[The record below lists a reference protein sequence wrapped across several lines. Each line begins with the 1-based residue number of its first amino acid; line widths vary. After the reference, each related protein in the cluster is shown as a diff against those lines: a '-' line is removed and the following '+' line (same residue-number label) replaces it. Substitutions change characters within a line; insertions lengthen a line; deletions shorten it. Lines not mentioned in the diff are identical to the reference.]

1 MTYND
6 VLLDSGGDLYINQY
20 GDAVLGNSIVQDIN
34 VHLRWFLGEWPFDT
48 TKGMN
53 WYGEVFVKNPDTDR
67 IARMVRKEI
76 EKIDGIVRVIDVRIT
91 VDGSTRSA
99 VINWEAKTSKEI
111 IESEVGIW
119 GNTASQNRATS

>member
-20 GDAVLGNSIVQDIN
+20 GDAVLGNFIVQDIN

-76 EKIDGIVRVIDVRIT
+76 EKIDGIVHVIDVRIT

-111 IESEVGIW
+111 IESEVSIW
-119 GNTASQNRATS
+119 ENTASQNRATS

>member
-34 VHLRWFLGEWPFDT
+34 VHLRWFLGEWPFDI
-48 TKGMN
+48 TKGMD

-111 IESEVGIW
+111 IESEVSIW
-119 GNTASQNRATS
+119 ENTASQNRATS

>member
-111 IESEVGIW
+111 IESEVSIW
-119 GNTASQNRATS
+119 ENTASQNRATS

>member
-48 TKGMN
+48 TKGMD

-91 VDGSTRSA
+91 VDGNKRSA
-99 VINWEAKTSKEI
+99 VINWEAKTSKEM
-111 IESEVGIW
+111 IESEVSIW
-119 GNTASQNRATS
+119 ENTASQNRATS

>member
-34 VHLRWFLGEWPFDT
+34 VQLRWFLGEWPFDT
-48 TKGMN
+48 TKGMD

-111 IESEVGIW
+111 IESEVNIW
-119 GNTASQNRATS
+119 ENTASQNRATS

>member
-48 TKGMN
+48 TKGMD

-76 EKIDGIVRVIDVRIT
+76 EKIDGIVRVINVRIT

-111 IESEVGIW
+111 IESEVSIW
-119 GNTASQNRATS
+119 ENTASQNRATS